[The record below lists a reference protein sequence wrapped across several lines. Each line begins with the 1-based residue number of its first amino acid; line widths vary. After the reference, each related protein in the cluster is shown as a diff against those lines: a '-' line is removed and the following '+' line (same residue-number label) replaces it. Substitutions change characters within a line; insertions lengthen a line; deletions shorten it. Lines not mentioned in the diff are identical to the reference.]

1 MYCNWPQSSDCTLYH
16 YDRHITITMTGLYA
30 NLVICDRLH
39 ALTLIACLLLWQL
52 SSTFIHVVTMY
63 FTVQLFILLFS
74 FFYLQ
79 LLLLLI
85 MHIVSSARAVSP
97 LHTHSLWSR
106 SDDPG
111 FARPVIGRLFLM
123 CRFSMRWYALRGA
136 WVLSLWFWYTCIL
149 FLLWFF
155 VPIYYLWLLFSCLFL
170 SCYSLL
176 SCVVLYVLLQ
186 WSLIIIVLIIACSG
200 YNLGLARIRGVF
212 SSRICV
218 AITSPY
224 P

>member
-1 MYCNWPQSSDCTLYH
+1 MTHDCIRDCNQDHTCDQTWNT
-16 YDRHITITMTGLYA
+16 R
-30 NLVICDRLH
+30 LVICDRLPIV
-39 ALTLIACLLLWQL
+39 TLIAYLQL
-52 SSTFIHVVTMY
+52 CQLYSTFIHVIIMCI
-63 FTVQLFILLFS
+63 TVQLFILLFS
-74 FFYLQ
+74 LFY
-79 LLLLLI
+79 LLLLLLLF
-85 MHIVSSARAVSP
+85 MHIVSSARVLSP

-111 FARPVIGRLFLM
+111 FARPDIGRLFLM
-123 CRFSMRWYALRGA
+123 CRYSMRRLAR
-136 WVLSLWFWYTCIL
+136 SLGHLPLIL
-149 FLLWFF
+149 
-155 VPIYYLWLLFSCLFL
+155 VYLHFILVIILCSYISPLTSVQLPFS
-170 SCYSLL
+170 SCCSLL

-212 SSRICV
+212 FSRICV